1 MRLDSVRELK
11 QRAIE
16 DVVRPMRAAAP
27 RSMDLAFAAA
37 PMEVTEAKPRLV
49 ALGIAPAGRNQ
60 YKLAIRLQRRSLEQ
74 APEVEKLIRLARNEV
89 DVRYIGRVR
98 KRAVNFR
105 SKHRPLIIGCSVA
118 HVKVTAGTLGG
129 FVKRR
134 RGGDTCI
141 LSNNHVLAN
150 ENKAKRG
157 DAILQP
163 GPYDRGKGADAVAKL
178 ADFVSLRLRGKN
190 RVDSAIAVVNFSIDC
205 DLAKIPGIGVLKGV
219 FAGAIEDGLRVRKA
233 GRTTG
238 VTRGRVTAFEV
249 DDVVVE
255 YDLGSISFD
264 NQIEIEGSG
273 SGPFSDG
280 GDSGSLIVDSKGY
293 AVAQLFAGTD
303 SGGRNNKGLTYATP
317 IQAVLDSLKVD
328 LLY

>member
-11 QRAIE
+11 QRAMTDI
-16 DVVRPMRAAAP
+16 VSPMRAAAP
-27 RSMDLAFAAA
+27 RSINLAFAAA
-37 PMEVTEAKPRLV
+37 PMEVTKAKPRLV

-60 YKLAIRLQRRSLEQ
+60 YKLAIRLQRHSLEE
-74 APEVEKLIRLARNEV
+74 APEVERLIRLARNEV

-105 SKHRPLIIGCSVA
+105 AKHRPLIIGCSVA
-118 HVKVTAGTLGG
+118 HKKVTAGTLGG

-134 RGGDTCI
+134 KGDDTCI

-150 ENKAKRG
+150 ENNAKRG

-163 GPYDRGKGADAVAKL
+163 GPYDKGKSGDAVGKL
-178 ADFVSLRLRGKN
+178 ADFVPLRLRGRN
-190 RVDSAIAVVNFSIDC
+190 HVDSAIAVVSPLIAYDV
-205 DLAKIPGIGVLKGV
+205 KRIPGIGVLKGV
-219 FAGAIEDGLRVRKA
+219 FSGTIEDGLQVRKA

-255 YDLGSISFD
+255 YDLGNVRFD
-264 NQIEIEGSG
+264 DQIEIEGSG
-273 SGPFSDG
+273 SEPFSDG
-280 GDSGSLIVDSKGY
+280 GDSGSLIVDSGRF

-303 SGGRNNKGLTYATP
+303 SGGRNGMGLTYATP